1 MTTSEE
7 PIVIEMKRT
16 DQLSVFIATVIGGG
30 AFVAFLPDLAGWLLQ
45 LPWVPWEEPL
55 RLALTIGQKLSPW
68 ALAIIGGLLGIG
80 GGFLIVHDEPT
91 VTVSSGELIVQ
102 KGDKRHR
109 FARSQVRTAMIAGKH
124 LTVRDRDDVEL
135 LSIKLDTR
143 REVAAALREK
153 GWTAG

>member
-1 MTTSEE
+1 MTDEA
-7 PIVIEMKRT
+7 IVIEMNRT
-16 DQLSVFIATVIGGG
+16 DQIAVFVATVIGGG

-68 ALAIIGGLLGIG
+68 ALAIIGSLLGIG

-91 VTVSSGELIVQ
+91 VSVSASELVVQ

-124 LTVRDRDDVEL
+124 LTVRDHDDVEL
-135 LSIKLDTR
+135 LYIKLDQR

>member
-1 MTTSEE
+1 MTDE

-16 DQLSVFIATVIGGG
+16 DQISVFIATVIGGG

-55 RLALTIGQKLSPW
+55 RFAATIDQKLSPW

-80 GGFLIVHDEPT
+80 GGVLIVHDEPT
-91 VTVSSGELIVQ
+91 VSVSTDELIVQ

-109 FARSQVRTAMIAGKH
+109 FARSQVHTAMIMGKH

-135 LSIKLDTR
+135 LHLKLDTR

-153 GWTAG
+153 GWTAA

>member
-1 MTTSEE
+1 MTDE
-7 PIVIEMKRT
+7 PIVIDMKRT
-16 DQLSVFIATVIGGG
+16 DQISVFIATVIGGG

-55 RLALTIGQKLSPW
+55 RLAVAIDQKLSPW

-91 VTVSSGELIVQ
+91 VSVSADELIVQ

-109 FARSQVRTAMIAGKH
+109 FARSQVHTAMIMGKH
-124 LTVRDRDDVEL
+124 LIVRDRDDVEL
-135 LSIKLDTR
+135 LHLKLDTR

-153 GWTAG
+153 GWTAA

>member
-1 MTTSEE
+1 MNDES
-7 PIVIEMKRT
+7 IVIEMNRT
-16 DQLSVFIATVIGGG
+16 DKLAVFIATVIGGG

-45 LPWVPWEEPL
+45 LPWIPLEEPL
-55 RLALTIGQKLSPW
+55 RFALTLGQKLSPW

-91 VTVSSGELIVQ
+91 VSVSAGELIVQ

-135 LSIKLDTR
+135 LHLKLDQR

>member
-1 MTTSEE
+1 MTDE

-16 DQLSVFIATVIGGG
+16 DQISVFIATVIGGG

-45 LPWVPWEEPL
+45 LPWVPWDEPL
-55 RLALTIGQKLSPW
+55 RLAVAIGQKLSPW

-91 VTVSSGELIVQ
+91 VSISADELIVQ
-102 KGDKRHR
+102 KGDRRHR
-109 FARSQVRTAMIAGKH
+109 LARSQVRTAMISGKH

-135 LSIKLDTR
+135 LHIKLDTR
-143 REVAAALREK
+143 REVAAALRDK
-153 GWTAG
+153 GWTTV